1 MKQTKSFQSKNKTP
15 PNGGPRSKLKSL
27 MSALLCAACQRST
40 WAVLLLLGSKT
51 L

>member
-15 PNGGPRSKLKSL
+15 SNGGPGSKFKSL
-27 MSALLCAACQRST
+27 MSVLLCAACQRST

>member
-1 MKQTKSFQSKNKTP
+1 MKQTQSFQSKNKTP
-15 PNGGPRSKLKSL
+15 PNSGPRSKLESL